1 MTSAKHLKPIGV
13 GRLDDKSRLAATSA
27 CEGSMPWT
35 ARKQRQADALAAW
48 VLAGP
53 ALALLL
59 ILFFF
64 PVIAIFVIALTN
76 WEFGSSNLNFVGLA
90 NFVEILADPGFR
102 ASLLNTVF
110 YVVIVVPGTVVLGL
124 AIALIIESGRSFR
137 SFYRAVHFLPYMATL
152 AAMAIAWEALL
163 HPTIGLVNQTLG
175 ALGLPTA
182 NWLRDE
188 NTVLPVLA
196 VIGIWQNLGFAMV
209 LFLAGLK
216 SIPQDL
222 YDAADIDGA
231 DQWLDRLRAVTLP
244 MLGPVMMFV
253 VIVVALRAFEAFD
266 TVQILTQG
274 GPGHA
279 SEVLL
284 YTLYRE
290 SFVYLRTGYGAAVT
304 IVFLFIV
311 VTLTLVQA
319 RIAERRVH
327 YQ

>member
-1 MTSAKHLKPIGV
+1 MTFLRLRVPVAASPPTHHQVPRARAQV
-13 GRLDDKSRLAATSA
+13 GRAARRNGMATA
-27 CEGSMPWT
+27 CI
-35 ARKQRQADALAAW
+35 
-48 VLAGP
+48 LAGP
-53 ALALLL
+53 AFVLLL
-59 ILFFF
+59 CLFIL
-64 PVIAIFVIALTN
+64 PTIAVFVIATTD
-76 WEFGSSNLNFVGLA
+76 WQFGDSTLSFVGA
-90 NFVEILADPGFR
+90 RNFAELFADPDFWTSF
-102 ASLLNTVF
+102 ANTAL

-124 AIALIIESGRSFR
+124 LIALLIEAGRSLR
-137 SFYRAVHFLPYMATL
+137 AFYRAVHFLPFMATL

-163 HPTIGLVNQTLG
+163 HPTIGLLNQALA
-175 ALGLPTA
+175 ALGLPVA

-188 NTVLPVLA
+188 TTVLPVLA

-231 DQWLDRLRAVTLP
+231 DRWLDRLVTVTLP
-244 MLGPVMMFV
+244 MLGPVAMFV

-279 SEVLL
+279 SELL
-284 YTLYRE
+284 LHTLYRE
-290 SFVYLRTGYGAAVT
+290 SFEFLRAGYGAAITV
-304 IVFLFIV
+304 VFLVIAV
-311 VTLTLVQA
+311 ILTLIQA
-319 RIAERRVH
+319 RLIDNRVH